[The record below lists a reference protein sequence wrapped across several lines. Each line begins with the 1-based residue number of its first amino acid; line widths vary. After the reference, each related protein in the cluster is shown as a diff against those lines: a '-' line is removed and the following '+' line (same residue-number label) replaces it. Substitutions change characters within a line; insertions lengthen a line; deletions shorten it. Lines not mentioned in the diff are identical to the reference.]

1 MRHLVGIG
9 TVIIAFA
16 VRFWLQNRALD
27 ISIHDTYR
35 VFPLNVVVGDCVP
48 AAPRCRMEI
57 CSSPFLIYVSP

>member
-35 VFPLNVVVGDCVP
+35 VFPLKY
-48 AAPRCRMEI
+48 AE
-57 CSSPFLIYVSP
+57 SH